1 MPYLVGVLLSLHPVL
16 HMRES
21 QVFQFLRP
29 NSLSSL
35 QQRLKS
41 VSGMAIGWGLM
52 VAAAGLL
59 FVERI
64 PNFRRDF
71 FSILP
76 LERYAEYRIPA
87 KAEEDEAEGEGEL

>member
-1 MPYLVGVLLSLHPVL
+1 
-16 HMRES
+16 
-21 QVFQFLRP
+21 
-29 NSLSSL
+29 
-35 QQRLKS
+35 
-41 VSGMAIGWGLM
+41 MAIGWGLM

-87 KAEEDEAEGEGEL
+87 KAEEDEAEGEGE